1 MRHPHIVL
9 FHLPNLFQMP
19 NDLRMFDVKFFG
31 NFSRSQ
37 RWRSSIQSAK
47 TRPEADCGLDHE
59 LLIWQ
64 IRKICILGSLFSSTN
79 LFVYTFASSTLYCLM
94 LIFSESW
101 SQVFFNTVLPF
112 LGLLLMFSLIFC
124 DLMDCSKSGFPVL
137 HHLHYFLEF
146 AQSHGHW
153 VDDVIQP
160 SHLVLLPS
168 APALNLSQH

>member
-1 MRHPHIVL
+1 MWSTSYKML
-9 FHLPNLFQMP
+9 
-19 NDLRMFDVKFFG
+19 G
-31 NFSRSQ
+31 
-37 RWRSSIQSAK
+37 WRSSIQSAK

-64 IRKICILGSLFSSTN
+64 IRKICILGSLFSSTD

-112 LGLLLMFSLIFC
+112 LGLLLLFSLTFC
-124 DLMDCSKSGFPVL
+124 DPMDCSKSGLPVL

-160 SHLVLLPS
+160 SHPVLLPS